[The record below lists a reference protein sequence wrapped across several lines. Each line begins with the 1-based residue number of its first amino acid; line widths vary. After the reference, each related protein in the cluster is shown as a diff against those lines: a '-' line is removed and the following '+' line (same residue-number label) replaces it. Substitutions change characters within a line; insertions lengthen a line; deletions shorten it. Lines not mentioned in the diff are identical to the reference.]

1 MREREI
7 HTVLDGG
14 EGEASWEEE
23 KKKAQDRPIR
33 LTAALRHLASV
44 PSPPPQ
50 PPTIAPSRSP
60 PNSAA
65 YSTIISLFLA
75 RSCFLS
81 LSWSVEV
88 QTLPPRPTLPCGLC
102 TWGTRWA
109 KVPMGSP
116 SLSCRGRWRRGEVR
130 GSRVGNCNVALAI
143 LLFIWANLQMK
154 NNW

>member
-65 YSTIISLFLA
+65 YSHHNLSFSRSLL
-75 RSCFLS
+75 LS
-81 LSWSVEV
+81 LSFLVSGGADATA
-88 QTLPPRPTLPCGLC
+88 QAYLAM
-102 TWGTRWA
+102 WA
-109 KVPMGSP
+109 LYMGNKVGKGANGV
-116 SLSCRGRWRRGEVR
+116 SLSLLQREVEAR
-130 GSRVGNCNVALAI
+130 
-143 LLFIWANLQMK
+143 
-154 NNW
+154 